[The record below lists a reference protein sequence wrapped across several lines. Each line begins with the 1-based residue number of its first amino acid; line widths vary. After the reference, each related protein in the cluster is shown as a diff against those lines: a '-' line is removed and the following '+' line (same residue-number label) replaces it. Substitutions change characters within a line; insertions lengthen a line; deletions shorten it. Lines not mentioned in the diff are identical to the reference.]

1 MTTYMCVYAQSLSHV
16 QLFATPWTVTHQA
29 HCPWNSPGKNTG
41 AGSHF
46 LFQGIFP
53 TQGLNLCL
61 LHWQADSLPLCHLG
75 NIYMYVCVY
84 IYIYIYILGSHNIVV
99 SCMEQLSQVPD
110 LMKQILNSPWNPS
123 WDVCVALTHHFE
135 SDKSIIIFPEQ
146 VPPPEVFWKRKH
158 VLRMTQRTS
167 TQSPR
172 WKQLLRPL
180 GGKGPGERTGLGS
193 RLCPPQLTG

>member
-1 MTTYMCVYAQSLSHV
+1 MCVYAQSLSHV
-16 QLFATPWTVTHQA
+16 PLFATPWTVTHQA

-61 LHWQADSLPLCHLG
+61 LHWQADSLPLSHLG
-75 NIYMYVCVY
+75 NIYIYMYVCVY
-84 IYIYIYILGSHNIVV
+84 LYIYILGSHNIVV

-110 LMKQILNSPWNPS
+110 LMKHILNSPWNPS

-135 SDKSIIIFPEQ
+135 SDEVNYYFPRAGASPLKCFGKEN
-146 VPPPEVFWKRKH
+146 

-167 TQSPR
+167 SHSPR
-172 WKQLLRPL
+172 LKQLLRPL